1 MGTNNVNVSSNTR
14 PELVEY
20 LGQMLGTYA
29 GTNSIWDLEKS
40 QAFLVVSANMTEQH
54 NVATLP
60 IKQAVKNGSDLIV
73 IDQRE
78 TELTKIASIWLRPK
92 PNTETVLIGS
102 ILKVIID

>member
-1 MGTNNVNVSSNTR
+1 M
-14 PELVEY
+14 VEY